1 MAGGWDL
8 KRNCII
14 RKNKLKIVSLAILL
28 LALSWCIAEN
38 KSTLVYLFS
47 VLFLLAFIGSIWG
60 HIWVT
65 INRNRGVYP
74 KKGQESM
81 ADVKRLALNG
91 NITLAINAY
100 RAIKNASLKQAKKE
114 VNKII
119 DTSGDGL

>member
-1 MAGGWDL
+1 VAGGWDL

>member
-1 MAGGWDL
+1 M
-8 KRNCII
+8 
-14 RKNKLKIVSLAILL
+14 KIVSLAILL
-28 LALSWCIAEN
+28 LSLSWCIAES

-60 HIWVT
+60 HIWIA

-119 DTSGDGL
+119 ASSGDGL